1 MTKAKTIR
9 PRQSKDP
16 STDHLTEQPASMR
29 IVASATFA
37 EMLRERRDVLRR
49 LKLPPWLK
57 FLLPY
62 ERRDQATLS
71 PHEQQRFLCAID
83 LLIANGTYGKLV
95 DVHAEMHMQHT
106 SDRLL
111 PWHRIFLLQLEQA
124 IRAFHPDVSIPYW
137 DWTKTS
143 EQSIPSW
150 LAGVL
155 PTVVTPTR
163 TLTVVRAPGATSAL
177 ATIAS
182 NVPSI
187 MADTT
192 YGSFAPP
199 MNGVHGSIHVWVGG
213 TMSNPSTAAADP
225 IFWMHHANL
234 DRLWW
239 QWYNS
244 PQGNHQNPP
253 LVGVDAVM
261 DPWAYTEPDTRDIGA
276 LGYTYA

>member
-1 MTKAKTIR
+1 MAKAKTAR
-9 PRQSKDP
+9 PKARTQRRDEHMGMQARARMA
-16 STDHLTEQPASMR
+16 TH
-29 IVASATFA
+29 ATFA
-37 EMLRERRDVLRR
+37 EMLQEQREVLRI
-49 LKLPPWLK
+49 LKLPSWLK

-62 ERRDQATLS
+62 QRRDQASLS
-71 PHEQQRFLCAID
+71 PEEQQRFLCALN
-83 LLIANGTYGKLV
+83 LLIASGTYGKLV

-124 IRAFHPDVSIPYW
+124 IRALHPDVSIPYW
-137 DWTKTS
+137 DWTKSS
-143 EQSIPSW
+143 EQSVPAW
-150 LAGVL
+150 LASIL

-163 TLTVVRAPGATSAL
+163 TLTVVRAPGSTSSL
-177 ATIAS
+177 AMIAS

-187 MADTT
+187 MATT
-192 YGSFAPP
+192 TFGSFASP
-199 MNGVHGSIHVWVGG
+199 MNGVHGSVHIWVGG
-213 TMSNPSTAAADP
+213 SMSDPATAAADP

-244 PQGNHQNPP
+244 SQGNHQNPP
-253 LVGVDAVM
+253 LVGMDAVM
-261 DPWAYTEPDTRDIGA
+261 DPWSYTEPDTRDIAA

>member
-1 MTKAKTIR
+1 MAKTKTAR
-9 PRQSKDP
+9 PKVKIQQSDEHMVKMRA
-16 STDHLTEQPASMR
+16 PAR
-29 IVASATFA
+29 TAHATFA
-37 EMLRERRDVLRR
+37 EMLQEQREVLRI

-62 ERRDQATLS
+62 ERRDQASLS
-71 PHEQQRFLCAID
+71 PEEQQRFLCALN
-83 LLIANGTYGKLV
+83 LLIGSGTYGKLV

-124 IRAFHPDVSIPYW
+124 IRALHPDVSIPYW
-137 DWTKTS
+137 DWTKAS
-143 EQSIPSW
+143 EQSVPAW

-155 PTVVTPTR
+155 PTIVTPTR
-163 TLTVVRAPGATSAL
+163 TLTVVRAPGSTSSL

-187 MADTT
+187 MASTT
-192 YGSFAPP
+192 FGSFASP
-199 MNGVHGSIHVWVGG
+199 MNGVHGSIHIWVGG
-213 TMSNPSTAAADP
+213 SMSDPDTAAADP

-244 PQGNHQNPP
+244 AQGNHQNPP
-253 LVGVDAVM
+253 LVGMDAVM
-261 DPWAYTEPDTRDIGA
+261 DPWPYTEPDTRDIAA

>member
-1 MTKAKTIR
+1 MAKTKTAR
-9 PRQSKDP
+9 PKVKIQQSDEHMVKMRA
-16 STDHLTEQPASMR
+16 PAR
-29 IVASATFA
+29 TAHATFA
-37 EMLRERRDVLRR
+37 EMLQEQREVLRI

-62 ERRDQATLS
+62 ERRDQASLS
-71 PHEQQRFLCAID
+71 PEEQQRFLCALN
-83 LLIANGTYGKLV
+83 LLIGSGTYGKLV

-124 IRAFHPDVSIPYW
+124 IRALHPDVSIPYW
-137 DWTKTS
+137 DWTKAS
-143 EQSIPSW
+143 EQSVPAW

-155 PTVVTPTR
+155 PTIVTPTR
-163 TLTVVRAPGATSAL
+163 TLTVVRAPGSISSL

-187 MADTT
+187 MASTT
-192 YGSFAPP
+192 FGSFASP
-199 MNGVHGSIHVWVGG
+199 MNGVHGSIHIWVGG
-213 TMSNPSTAAADP
+213 SMSDPDTAAADP

-244 PQGNHQNPP
+244 AQGNHQNPP
-253 LVGVDAVM
+253 LVGMDAVM
-261 DPWAYTEPDTRDIGA
+261 DPWPYTEPDTRDIAA